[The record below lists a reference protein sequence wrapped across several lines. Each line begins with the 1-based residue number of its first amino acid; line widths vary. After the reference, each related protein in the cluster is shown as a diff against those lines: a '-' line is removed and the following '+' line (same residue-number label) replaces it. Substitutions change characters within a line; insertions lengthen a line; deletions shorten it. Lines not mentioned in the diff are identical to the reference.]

1 MPPLFSLSRTT
12 HAGTSDP
19 FQAPAGSGALPAK
32 QLKFKKGLL
41 GRWRRTKEKEA
52 APISIERHSPGLA
65 AARAAP
71 QAKPVNYAVLKEMN
85 RDRLTAAEAARHG
98 DPKARVKA
106 DQLARALLPLAE
118 GYLAWAQQ
126 QRGQD
131 KVALRRRKVAGM
143 VAQTME
149 AAAGGTR
156 PSTAPAP
163 PAGDNSPP
171 RRSSVSSNGSSQ
183 RSNAAS
189 SSSSQRSSAASSV
202 GDPEA
207 LSPAPAEPSGMSKQ
221 FSFRRTKEAL
231 ASFRKTL
238 TAPDPGTF
246 KELEMAFKEAESA
259 YPFDEG
265 KALSVR
271 KLAGQYLARHANAS
285 GQDEVRRAQLD
296 LAQRYISRID
306 ARILEDR
313 WQRQR
318 DIDTSCPQLRSPSLT
333 ERSRHRQRHAAH
345 LVFRLAALHDAWDGT
360 SERIVN
366 QADGRPLYR
375 FRPMPTRQVA
385 AQTNIVPQY
394 AVLAS
399 VLHRKLDE
407 LAGLNLRL
415 PCATPAILD
424 GVPGVLADERESSP
438 PDDTQLSALPNA
450 ELQRAVLAQ
459 WVLGRPRATWANVNV
474 EPQTGLLR
482 PGRLPDT
489 AHEPLHI
496 ARQALQG
503 VSPMFSYPGSGEP
516 IPGLHRP
523 IDKALSDRLLSLD
536 LGALAE
542 AMDLPRDLIDVTN
555 AANGT
560 RAGLKARDLAVCAS
574 DAVSRLLEPL
584 RALQSAL
591 RADPQLPLAMV
602 LADAAE
608 ALSLSPHR

>member
-12 HAGTSDP
+12 HTGTSDP

-32 QLKFKKGLL
+32 QQKFKKGLL

-238 TAPDPGTF
+238 T
-246 KELEMAFKEAESA
+246 SR
-259 YPFDEG
+259 
-265 KALSVR
+265 LSWT
-271 KLAGQYLARHANAS
+271 LGAG
-285 GQDEVRRAQLD
+285 E
-296 LAQRYISRID
+296 
-306 ARILEDR
+306 
-313 WQRQR
+313 
-318 DIDTSCPQLRSPSLT
+318 
-333 ERSRHRQRHAAH
+333 
-345 LVFRLAALHDAWDGT
+345 
-360 SERIVN
+360 
-366 QADGRPLYR
+366 
-375 FRPMPTRQVA
+375 
-385 AQTNIVPQY
+385 
-394 AVLAS
+394 
-399 VLHRKLDE
+399 
-407 LAGLNLRL
+407 
-415 PCATPAILD
+415 
-424 GVPGVLADERESSP
+424 
-438 PDDTQLSALPNA
+438 
-450 ELQRAVLAQ
+450 
-459 WVLGRPRATWANVNV
+459 LGRERFSVAVGGATVC
-474 EPQTGLLR
+474 
-482 PGRLPDT
+482 
-489 AHEPLHI
+489 
-496 ARQALQG
+496 
-503 VSPMFSYPGSGEP
+503 
-516 IPGLHRP
+516 
-523 IDKALSDRLLSLD
+523 
-536 LGALAE
+536 
-542 AMDLPRDLIDVTN
+542 
-555 AANGT
+555 GT
-560 RAGLKARDLAVCAS
+560 
-574 DAVSRLLEPL
+574 
-584 RALQSAL
+584 
-591 RADPQLPLAMV
+591 
-602 LADAAE
+602 
-608 ALSLSPHR
+608 